1 MNGKAVDWV
10 FDASEYSQAVYAGT
24 DRAFDRLSRQ
34 RGLSRYEWQSAF
46 REAISEA
53 LGLHVMAAVGGPGQ
67 DFGRVSDD
75 ELGFRRETIE
85 VISESSVVIPC
96 TLLLP
101 RTEVPPGGFP
111 WILGLH
117 GHHPRGKAPWA
128 GIYANAQEQ
137 AEVEDAGEN
146 VAIQAVR
153 RGYAALIPELRGF
166 GHLARLEDVEAG
178 EKNSCH
184 DLSRRALLL
193 GRTLMGERV
202 YDTRQVLDYALSRG
216 DLNPHQWNLL
226 GFSGGG
232 TVAMY
237 LAALDDR
244 VRRVILASSFC
255 TYRDSILSRSH
266 CPCNVVPGILRLGE
280 MADVAGL
287 ISPRRL
293 SVIHG
298 RNDAIYP
305 MDGTLE
311 AFSGLHEIYALD
323 QEGDRCR
330 LYAVEGRH
338 QFLAEA
344 VWTAIAEQAGEVD
357 VQDGTLGV

>member
-1 MNGKAVDWV
+1 MNEKAVAFM
-10 FDASEYSQAVYAGT
+10 FDASEYSQLVYAGT

-34 RGLSRYEWQSAF
+34 RTLSRQEWQSAF

-53 LGLHVMAAVGGPGQ
+53 LGLHGMAALDGQ
-67 DFGRVSDD
+67 PQAFGRVSEDD
-75 ELGFRRETIE
+75 PGFRRETIE

-101 RTEVPPGGFP
+101 KTEVPPGGFP

-117 GHHPRGKAPWA
+117 GHHPRGRAPWA
-128 GIYANAQEQ
+128 GIYENAQEQ
-137 AEVEDAGEN
+137 AQVEEAGED

-153 RGYAALIPELRGF
+153 RGYAAFIPELRGF
-166 GHLARLEDVEAG
+166 GQLARSEDVQAG

-202 YDTRQVLDYALSRG
+202 YDTRRVLDYALSRG

-232 TVAMY
+232 TAAMY

-280 MADVAGL
+280 MADIAGL
-287 ISPRRL
+287 ISPRSL
-293 SVIHG
+293 AVIHG
-298 RNDAIYP
+298 CNDAIYP
-305 MDGTLE
+305 MDGTAE
-311 AFSGLHEIYALD
+311 AFSGLQQIYALD
-323 QEGDRCR
+323 QSRDRCR

-338 QFLAEA
+338 QFFAES
-344 VWTAIAEQAGEVD
+344 VWTAILEQAGEVD
-357 VQDGTLGV
+357 VQDGTVGV